1 MAVKLFPDKPS
12 SKSGYYKVE
21 LQKTVW
27 EVPVRYQELTPIGT
41 GAYGTV
47 W

>member
-1 MAVKLFPDKPS
+1 MAVQLLPETPARP
-12 SKSGYYKVE
+12 GYYKAE
-21 LQKTVW
+21 LHKTVW